1 MAKVQELE
9 ASHSDLFMPVET
21 SSIRSYPSCQTDDD
35 VDGSPGSEFMV
46 KTSRSSGS
54 TEVAG
59 PCSASA
65 QEGHLE
71 EMGMGPSQQV
81 CKRENH

>member
-9 ASHSDLFMPVET
+9 VSHSDLFMPVET
-21 SSIRSYPSCQTDDD
+21 SSIRSYPSCLTDD
-35 VDGSPGSEFMV
+35 VDGSPGSEFVV
-46 KTSRSSGS
+46 KTSQSSGS

-65 QEGHLE
+65 QEWHLE
-71 EMGMGPSQQV
+71 EMGMGLSQWV